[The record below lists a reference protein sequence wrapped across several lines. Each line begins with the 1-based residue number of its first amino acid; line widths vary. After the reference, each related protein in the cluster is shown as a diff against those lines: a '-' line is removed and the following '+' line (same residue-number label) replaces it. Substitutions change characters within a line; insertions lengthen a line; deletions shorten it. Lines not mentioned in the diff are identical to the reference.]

1 MSSSIGERIRG
12 LLTRHVAQAR
22 QVVKL
27 LLEGRLVCHPFEEQG
42 EMGYAF
48 TATGTY
54 RRLGVP
60 LAESFNVGGD
70 PGGIRTRDLDLER
83 VASWAR
89 LDDGVSDRPSV
100 YPSYG
105 CTLRFGCRSQK

>member
-1 MSSSIGERIRG
+1 MW
-12 LLTRHVAQAR
+12 TCQADASVR
-22 QVVKL
+22 KVSRRNRANRRDTAEVDR
-27 LLEGRLVCHPFEEQG
+27 GRLVCHPVEENG
-42 EMGYAF
+42 EIGYTF

-89 LDDGVSDRPSV
+89 LDDGVNDRSPV
-100 YPSYG
+100 YLS
-105 CTLRFGCRSQK
+105 